1 MRSLEKA
8 RSIFIASSASLT
20 LRENDSSLVRRK
32 FLATCWVMVEAP
44 CGRRPAAVLLH
55 VEHGGA
61 GDAGEVDAAVLVYMT
76 SLRLNGSIRGE
87 AEHDYPMSSNWQS
100 MSTCSAPNR
109 APSSI

>member
-1 MRSLEKA
+1 LRGDVVVLGHAIENVIAPLE
-8 RSIFIASSASLT
+8 RT
-20 LRENDSSLVRRK
+20 LA
-32 FLATCWVMVEAP
+32 LAE
-44 CGRRPAAVLLH
+44 GILLH